1 MFVLVVELV
10 KIPYFIKLNC
20 YKGVN
25 ILENKKIYKLDNKIH
40 ENQIVFVK
48 DNKIEVKNTPSY
60 GTIKFNYQNNKLTFI
75 ETSVTEK

>member
-1 MFVLVVELV
+1 M
-10 KIPYFIKLNC
+10 
-20 YKGVN
+20 
-25 ILENKKIYKLDNKIH
+25 ENKKIYKLDNKIH

>member
-1 MFVLVVELV
+1 MVELV
-10 KIPYFIKLNC
+10 KIPYLLNC
-20 YKGVN
+20 YKGVI
-25 ILENKKIYKLDNKIH
+25 ILENKKKYKLEDGIH

-60 GTIKFNYQNNKLTFI
+60 GTIKFHYQNNKLTFI